1 MLPRPVAPITG
12 QTLSS
17 YLPRLART
25 NHLTLTEV
33 LATLPSWFS
42 TKINNPDELSQHH
55 MLVPATTDALSR
67 HTGPRTEIFLP
78 RRRPISGKPVHP
90 LTQQRSGVDML
101 TDQRADSAGV
111 AMAYA
116 SAKPTVP
123 PIPD

>member
-33 LATLPSWFS
+33 LATLPPWFS

-55 MLVPATTDALSR
+55 MLVPATTDALSASHR
-67 HTGPRTEIFLP
+67 PPYRDLP
-78 RRRPISGKPVHP
+78 SEEETNQRQARAPAYTTKERRGHAHRSASRQRRR
-90 LTQQRSGVDML
+90 
-101 TDQRADSAGV
+101 
-111 AMAYA
+111 
-116 SAKPTVP
+116 
-123 PIPD
+123 